1 MKRIF
6 NHFGQ
11 YFNKMTLTNKQKTGG
26 IFLVGLLLVYLTFQF
41 VKTYDFSNK
50 VTEIYFA
57 DRMTAAHK
65 KLIDRYNRLNKGKV
79 KVIPIDFP
87 NLDFSTNERK
97 EVLARSLRSGGDGI
111 DLIAVDLIWVQRF
124 AKWCEP
130 LGKYFPKESKDRILK
145 PALESCYY
153 DGELVSVPFDLV
165 QGVMY
170 YREDLLRK
178 LKDGD
183 KIIKSLKTPLTWS
196 EFIKLKAH
204 MGSNNPYYVIPAAD
218 YEGFVCIYV
227 ELLLSIKPDYFEKEG
242 FNFNTP
248 EAEKAL
254 QFLVDLVNKYGMVPP
269 EATNFTEI
277 PSYEYYIKNN
287 GIFIRGWQSYDKD
300 FKESPYDTS
309 KEKFVRK
316 APIPYFDGG
325 RPTSVFGGWNLMI
338 PKFSDKKKEV
348 VDFVKYLLSD
358 ESQEILYKESG
369 YYPVVNDFYEKKEY
383 LTRYPEISEI
393 KSLIATGVH
402 RPSHEEYTRFSKI
415 MSSYFVK
422 AVKREISVGEA
433 LSKCSRAIQLDRI
446 IVKDY

>member
-1 MKRIF
+1 MA
-6 NHFGQ
+6 
-11 YFNKMTLTNKQKTGG
+11 LTNKQKTGG
-26 IFLVGLLLVYLTFQF
+26 IFLVVLLSVYFIFQF
-41 VKTYDFSNK
+41 VKTYDFSDK

-57 DRMTAAHK
+57 DRITAAHK

-130 LGKYFPKESKDRILK
+130 LGKYFPKESKERILK

-153 DGELVSVPFDLV
+153 DGDLVAVPFNLV
-165 QGVMY
+165 QGVIY
-170 YREDLLRK
+170 YREDLLK
-178 LKDGD
+178 KQKDGD
-183 KIIKSLKTPLTWS
+183 KIISRLKNPITWN
-196 EFIKLKAH
+196 EFIKLRTQITTK
-204 MGSNNPYYVIPAAD
+204 NPYYIMPAAD
-218 YEGFVCIYV
+218 YEGFVCIYI

-254 QFLVDLVNKYGMVPP
+254 QFLVDLMNKYKLVPP

-277 PSYEYYIKNN
+277 PSYEYFIKND

-300 FKESPYDTS
+300 FKESPYDS
-309 KEKFVRK
+309 LKEKFIRK
-316 APIPYFDGG
+316 APIPYFEGG

-338 PKFSDKKKEV
+338 PKFSSKKKEV
-348 VDFVKYLLSD
+348 VDFVKYLLND
-358 ESQEILYKESG
+358 ESQETLYKESG

-383 LTRYPEISEI
+383 LKKYPEIGEI
-393 KSLIATGVH
+393 KSLLATGVH

-415 MSSYFVK
+415 ISSFFVK
-422 AVKREISVGEA
+422 ALKREISVREA
-433 LSKCSRAIQLDRI
+433 LSKCTSAIQFDRI
-446 IVKDY
+446 MVKDY